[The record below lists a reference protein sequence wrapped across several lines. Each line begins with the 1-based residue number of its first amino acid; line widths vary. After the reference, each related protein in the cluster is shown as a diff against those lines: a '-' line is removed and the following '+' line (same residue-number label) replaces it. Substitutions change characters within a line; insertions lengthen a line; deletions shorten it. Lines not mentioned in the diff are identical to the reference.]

1 MHITLVLLKE
11 SNTYCISI
19 YNDTQ
24 FRGIMKKLVIIV
36 IVALYI
42 SGCVFTKLVTVPLR
56 VSGSLI
62 SVVPI
67 VGNQIDEVIGQS
79 ADLIDDLPY

>member
-1 MHITLVLLKE
+1 
-11 SNTYCISI
+11 
-19 YNDTQ
+19 
-24 FRGIMKKLVIIV
+24 MKKLVIIG

-67 VGNQIDEVIGQS
+67 VGNQIDDVIDQS
-79 ADLIDDLPY
+79 ADLIDELPY

>member
-1 MHITLVLLKE
+1 MLRNLG
-11 SNTYCISI
+11 
-19 YNDTQ
+19 
-24 FRGIMKKLVIIV
+24 GIMKKLVIIV

>member
-1 MHITLVLLKE
+1 
-11 SNTYCISI
+11 
-19 YNDTQ
+19 
-24 FRGIMKKLVIIV
+24 MKKLFV
-36 IVALYI
+36 IVFVALFV
-42 SGCVFTKLVTVPLR
+42 SGCVLTKVVTVPLR

-79 ADLIDDLPY
+79 ADLIDELPY

>member
-1 MHITLVLLKE
+1 
-11 SNTYCISI
+11 
-19 YNDTQ
+19 
-24 FRGIMKKLVIIV
+24 MKKLVIMV

-62 SVVPI
+62 SVIPI

>member
-1 MHITLVLLKE
+1 
-11 SNTYCISI
+11 
-19 YNDTQ
+19 
-24 FRGIMKKLVIIV
+24 MKKLVIIV
-36 IVALYI
+36 FVALYI

>member
-1 MHITLVLLKE
+1 
-11 SNTYCISI
+11 
-19 YNDTQ
+19 
-24 FRGIMKKLVIIV
+24 MKKLIIV

-56 VSGSLI
+56 VSGAIASA
-62 SVVPI
+62 VPI

>member
-1 MHITLVLLKE
+1 
-11 SNTYCISI
+11 
-19 YNDTQ
+19 
-24 FRGIMKKLVIIV
+24 MKKLFIII
-36 IVALYI
+36 IVALFI

-67 VGNQIDEVIGQS
+67 VGNQIDDVIGQS

>member
-1 MHITLVLLKE
+1 
-11 SNTYCISI
+11 
-19 YNDTQ
+19 
-24 FRGIMKKLVIIV
+24 MKKLVIIV

-56 VSGSLI
+56 VSGALI

>member
-1 MHITLVLLKE
+1 
-11 SNTYCISI
+11 
-19 YNDTQ
+19 
-24 FRGIMKKLVIIV
+24 MKKLVIIV

-62 SVVPI
+62 SIVPI
-67 VGNQIDEVIGQS
+67 VGNQIDEVIGKS
-79 ADLIDDLPY
+79 ADLIDELPY

>member
-1 MHITLVLLKE
+1 
-11 SNTYCISI
+11 
-19 YNDTQ
+19 
-24 FRGIMKKLVIIV
+24 MKKLVIIV

-56 VSGSLI
+56 VSGSII

-67 VGNQIDEVIGQS
+67 VGNQIDDVIGQS

>member
-1 MHITLVLLKE
+1 
-11 SNTYCISI
+11 
-19 YNDTQ
+19 
-24 FRGIMKKLVIIV
+24 MKKLIIV

-56 VSGSLI
+56 VSGALI

-67 VGNQIDEVIGQS
+67 VGNQIDDVINAQ
-79 ADLIDDLPY
+79 ADVIDELPY

>member
-1 MHITLVLLKE
+1 
-11 SNTYCISI
+11 
-19 YNDTQ
+19 
-24 FRGIMKKLVIIV
+24 MKKLFIIV
-36 IVALYI
+36 IVALFI

-67 VGNQIDEVIGQS
+67 VGNQIDDVIGQS

>member
-1 MHITLVLLKE
+1 
-11 SNTYCISI
+11 
-19 YNDTQ
+19 
-24 FRGIMKKLVIIV
+24 MKKLSIIV
-36 IVALYI
+36 FVALFV
-42 SGCVFTKLVTVPLR
+42 SGCVFTKVVTVPLR
-56 VSGSLI
+56 VSGALI

>member
-1 MHITLVLLKE
+1 
-11 SNTYCISI
+11 
-19 YNDTQ
+19 
-24 FRGIMKKLVIIV
+24 MKKLVIIV
-36 IVALYI
+36 IVAFYI
-42 SGCVFTKLVTVPLR
+42 SRCVFTKLVTVPLR

>member
-1 MHITLVLLKE
+1 MLHNLG
-11 SNTYCISI
+11 
-19 YNDTQ
+19 
-24 FRGIMKKLVIIV
+24 GIMKKLVIIV

>member
-1 MHITLVLLKE
+1 
-11 SNTYCISI
+11 
-19 YNDTQ
+19 
-24 FRGIMKKLVIIV
+24 MKKLVIIV

-62 SVVPI
+62 SVIPI

-79 ADLIDDLPY
+79 ADLIDDLPF